1 MAFLH
6 AVALRRGESPM
17 PTFGHPEVYIGRQL
31 CVLFCCGEH
40 PYAGL
45 LVDSLNKA
53 ESLPIW
59 LVYTVLFIAN
69 LFFLVGSTSPLNSLS
84 RIRTSL
90 SVPVRRM
97 ITAGD
102 CSRFIASTTTVS
114 FKINSWNLHKHYVK
128 ERKFVYVLSS
138 RSFSSEHR
146 SEKTVATEPG
156 RKAKFYLFYEFLALP
171 ESASQVSQAEY
182 LYAKKLWDLY
192 KNKIT
197 KSSIKVQHTFS
208 LQNLH
213 AMFINF
219 DYVMNAQI
227 SQDYN
232 KNNLFTLLSD
242 PCYLLYCYSLL
253 KQNVAHGSDSIPV
266 SNVTLPAILS
276 LSVKIQNNTY
286 RPSPIRR
293 VYIPKS
299 NGRMR
304 PLGVASG
311 IDKVLQKGILILL
324 ERIFEPTFQNVS
336 HGFRPNR
343 SCHSALHSIYYRWP
357 GTKWFIEADFIEC
370 FDRISHD
377 KLLFAINRKVHCYK
391 LSLLINKLLTVGYI
405 NFANLTNSELKN
417 LEGSPQ
423 GSLLSPLFCNI
434 LLNDLDIFIL
444 DLCKNTFVERVKTNS
459 ADWNAGRRY
468 LKTPWEK
475 VWKDIKTLTGSRV
488 SGKKIAQALAKV
500 RSQDTAAQRVRKLKE
515 DTNFKRLT
523 YVRYAD
529 DFLLGYIGSKSDAI
543 KLLVHISHFADRYL
557 GMKLHTEKSGV
568 KHHEKGVIFLGYKIW
583 KKYGLNVKFGIDSV
597 GASRRIEGSRLN
609 FTIPLER
616 LFTRFTE
623 RGFFMKAKWGSS
635 DRMVGRR
642 QDKWLFLPTDQAIIQ
657 RYNAVVRGIKN
668 YYSGSTQQSV
678 LSRFYFALRKS
689 AALTLAHRRKKK
701 STWWAFKKY
710 GKDLTIKYKNKK
722 NKELTVKFEV
732 PGASKVKWNLS
743 SSTDSNT
750 RDVLPVIQGV
760 PVPRS
765 LDIICSAS
773 ELSCSV
779 PGCPN
784 QAKHWHHVKHQKKVK
799 GKGHVKRLLALT
811 AKQIPVCE
819 PHHYLIHSGKY
830 DGPSLRK
837 MQGYTL
843 SDFD

>member
-1 MAFLH
+1 ML
-6 AVALRRGESPM
+6 
-17 PTFGHPEVYIGRQL
+17 TFGHPEVYIGRQL
-31 CVLFCCGEH
+31 CVLFCFGEH
-40 PYAGL
+40 PYASL
-45 LVDSLNKA
+45 LVDSLNRA
-53 ESLPIW
+53 ESLPIG
-59 LVYTVLFIAN
+59 LVYMGLFIAI
-69 LFFLVGSTSPLNSLS
+69 LFLLVGSTSPLNSFF

-102 CSRFIASTTTVS
+102 CSHYTASAATVS
-114 FKINSWNLHKHYVK
+114 FKRNSWTLSKRYVK
-128 ERKFVYVLSS
+128 ERKFVYVFSS

-146 SEKTVATEPG
+146 SEKTVVTESG
-156 RKAKFYLFYEFLALP
+156 RKTKYYLYFDYLALP
-171 ESASQVSQAEY
+171 EPASEVSQAEY
-182 LYAKKLWDLY
+182 LNARKLWDSV
-192 KNKIT
+192 KNKIN
-197 KSSIKVQHTFS
+197 KAPLKVQRTFS
-208 LQNLH
+208 FQNLH
-213 AMFINF
+213 AMFINLS
-219 DYVMNAQI
+219 YVLNVQI
-227 SQDYN
+227 SQGYN

-253 KQNVAHGSDSIPV
+253 KQNVAHGSDSIPIG
-266 SNVTLPAILS
+266 NVTLAAILS
-276 LSVKIQNNTY
+276 LSLRIQNNTY
-286 RPSPIRR
+286 KPSPIRR
-293 VYIPKS
+293 IFIPKS

-304 PLGVASG
+304 LLGIASAL
-311 IDKVLQKGILILL
+311 DKILQKGVLIIL

-336 HGFRPNR
+336 HGFRPGR

-377 KLLFAINRKVHCYK
+377 KLLIAINRKVQCYK

-405 NFANLTNSELKN
+405 NFANLANSELKS

-444 DLCKNTFVERVKTNS
+444 DLCKSTFVERVKVNS

-475 VWKDIKTLTGSRV
+475 VWRDIKTLTGSRV
-488 SGKKIAQALAKV
+488 SGEKIAKALAKV
-500 RSQDTAAQRVRKLKE
+500 RSQDTAAQKVRRLKE

-543 KLLVHISHFADRYL
+543 KLLVHISHFADSYL

-597 GASRRIEGSRLN
+597 GTSRRIEGSRLN
-609 FTIPLER
+609 FSIPLER

-623 RGFFMKAKWGSS
+623 RGFFMKAKWGSP
-635 DRMVGRR
+635 DRVVGRR
-642 QDKWLFLPTDQAIIQ
+642 QDKWLFLPSDQAVIQ
-657 RYNAVVRGIKN
+657 RFNTVVRGIKN

-689 AALTLAHRRKKK
+689 AALTLAHRHKKK
-701 STWWAFKKY
+701 STWWAFKKF
-710 GKDLTIKYKNKK
+710 GKDLTIVYKNKK
-722 NKELTVKFEV
+722 NKELSVEFIIPKASEV
-732 PGASKVKWNLS
+732 SWNLNS
-743 SSTDSNT
+743 NIDSNT

-760 PVPRS
+760 PVPKS
-765 LDIICSAS
+765 LNIICSAS
-773 ELSCSV
+773 ELPCAV

-784 QAKHWHHVKHQKKVK
+784 QAKHWHHVKHQKKIK
-799 GKGHVKRLLALT
+799 GKDYLKAILAST
-811 AKQIPVCE
+811 AKQIPVCA

-837 MQGYTL
+837 MKGYTP

>member
-1 MAFLH
+1 MF
-6 AVALRRGESPM
+6 
-17 PTFGHPEVYIGRQL
+17 
-31 CVLFCCGEH
+31 
-40 PYAGL
+40 
-45 LVDSLNKA
+45 
-53 ESLPIW
+53 
-59 LVYTVLFIAN
+59 
-69 LFFLVGSTSPLNSLS
+69 
-84 RIRTSL
+84 
-90 SVPVRRM
+90 
-97 ITAGD
+97 
-102 CSRFIASTTTVS
+102 
-114 FKINSWNLHKHYVK
+114 
-128 ERKFVYVLSS
+128 SS

-146 SEKTVATEPG
+146 SERTVATEPG
-156 RKAKFYLFYEFLALP
+156 RKTKFYLYYEFLALP

-182 LYAKKLWDLY
+182 LNAKKLWDLF
-192 KNKIT
+192 KNKIN
-197 KSSIKVQHTFS
+197 KSSLKVQRAFS

-213 AMFINF
+213 AMFINLS
-219 DYVMNAQI
+219 YVLNVQI

-232 KNNLFTLLSD
+232 KNNLFILLSD
-242 PCYLLYCYSLL
+242 PCYFLYCYSLL
-253 KQNVAHGSDSIPV
+253 KQDVAHGSDSIPI
-266 SNVTLPAILS
+266 SNVTLAAILS
-276 LSVKIQNNTY
+276 LSLRIYDNSYK
-286 RPSPIRR
+286 PSHIRR

-304 PLGVASG
+304 PLGIASAL
-311 IDKVLQKGILILL
+311 DKILQKGILIIL
-324 ERIFEPTFQNVS
+324 ERIFELTFQNVS

-370 FDRISHD
+370 FDKISHD
-377 KLLFAINRKVHCYK
+377 KLLIAINKKVQCYK

-405 NFANLTNSELKN
+405 NFANIANSKLEN

-444 DLCKNTFVERVKTNS
+444 DLCKSTFVERVKANS

-468 LKTPWEK
+468 LNTPWEK
-475 VWKDIKTLTGSRV
+475 VWHDIKTLTGSRV
-488 SGKKIAQALAKV
+488 SGKKIAKALAKV
-500 RSQDTAAQRVRKLKE
+500 RSQDTAAQKVRRLKE

-529 DFLLGYIGSKSDAI
+529 DFLLGYIGSKSDAV
-543 KLLVHISHFADRYL
+543 KLLVHISHFVDSYL

-609 FTIPLER
+609 FSIPLER

-635 DRMVGRR
+635 NRVVARR
-642 QDKWLFLPTDQAIIQ
+642 QDKWLFLPSDQAVIH
-657 RYNAVVRGIKN
+657 RFNAVIRGIKN
-668 YYSGSTQQSV
+668 YYSGFTQQSV

-689 AALTLAHRRKKK
+689 AALTLARRHKKK
-701 STWWAFKKY
+701 STWWAFKKF
-710 GKDLTIKYKNKK
+710 GKDLTIEYKNKK
-722 NKELTVKFEV
+722 NKELSVKLEI
-732 PGASKVKWNLS
+732 PSASKVSWNLNS
-743 SSTDSNT
+743 KIDSNT

-760 PVPRS
+760 PVPKS
-765 LDIICSAS
+765 LNIICSAS
-773 ELSCSV
+773 DLPCAV

-784 QAKHWHHVKHQKKVK
+784 QAEHWYHVKHQKKIKVK
-799 GKGHVKRLLALT
+799 DHLKVILALT
-811 AKQIPVCE
+811 AKQIPVCT

-837 MQGYTL
+837 MEGYTI